1 MTRSRPSG
9 RTWKSL
15 PTLIPKRRLGLAFI
29 AIATVSDC
37 RATGFYGPSVYL
49 DQGGKN
55 VNASPEFYWELEAKR
70 LAKGLAPGEKL
81 ITAPASNRQA
91 ETEDAADDSRSLMT
105 TDVDVKDFAAALQDG
120 RIKPENPEKATD
132 LHKAARALLT
142 KVDAKTTDT
151 LPEEF
156 ASEFADYHRGALAYR
171 LKDWDKARKAW
182 EELLSHPAGERHYRT
197 VWAAF
202 MLGKVALKTGSAEAV
217 QWFQRTRDL
226 AREGFADS
234 LGMAADS
241 YGWEGRSEWKQN
253 HPDKAAKL
261 FLIQLALGDES
272 AIVSLKA
279 LIPYREPIEGM
290 LNYGPESEERQ
301 GWSAEQ
307 KKADEQQTL
316 FDLKTAAKD
325 PLLRRLVTAHILA
338 TESSAAL
345 SEEES
350 WAETPRVSRCSRW
363 LSVIKEA
370 HLDQFEDAEYL
381 GWVAYTNGKY
391 QDAAHWLDL
400 AKSDTPAAC
409 WLRAKLQRRAG
420 KLEDAAHSMA
430 KAWQSMQPI
439 ETYTGWAGVSGQ
451 GEDEVH
457 REGGS
462 WSFVESASG
471 DLGALGLERA
481 TFTPAIDVLRKGGL
495 FDDMA
500 FVAERVLTADELK
513 AYVDQLPVQS
523 GTPDSTDK
531 DSTGKLR
538 YLLGRRLVREDRY
551 AEAAHYLAAPY
562 DRVLDEYVKALKG
575 GADEKRP
582 RLERARAWF
591 TAAWIARYDGMEI
604 MGTEGFPDGFSFGG
618 DFELPDLAKQRQSGV
633 YQITQYKDGKEK
645 TTTAPIVVKTTKPE
659 LQRLTKNKISPDV
672 RFHYRVIAGALA
684 MRAAGFL
691 EDNSAELA
699 DVVNTAGLWVKDR
712 DEKTG
717 DRYYQVL
724 EKRCAQTEIGRAAIA
739 KHWFVDE
746 SGPWSAEQQAAH
758 EKLHKELGLQ
768 N

>member
-132 LHKAARALLT
+132 LHKAARELLT

-182 EELLSHPAGERHYRT
+182 EELLSRPAGERHYRT

-279 LIPYREPIEGM
+279 LIPDREPIEGM

-301 GWSAEQ
+301 
-307 KKADEQQTL
+307 
-316 FDLKTAAKD
+316 
-325 PLLRRLVTAHILA
+325 
-338 TESSAAL
+338 
-345 SEEES
+345 
-350 WAETPRVSRCSRW
+350 
-363 LSVIKEA
+363 
-370 HLDQFEDAEYL
+370 
-381 GWVAYTNGKY
+381 N
-391 QDAAHWLDL
+391 
-400 AKSDTPAAC
+400 
-409 WLRAKLQRRAG
+409 
-420 KLEDAAHSMA
+420 
-430 KAWQSMQPI
+430 
-439 ETYTGWAGVSGQ
+439 
-451 GEDEVH
+451 
-457 REGGS
+457 
-462 WSFVESASG
+462 
-471 DLGALGLERA
+471 
-481 TFTPAIDVLRKGGL
+481 
-495 FDDMA
+495 
-500 FVAERVLTADELK
+500 
-513 AYVDQLPVQS
+513 
-523 GTPDSTDK
+523 
-531 DSTGKLR
+531 
-538 YLLGRRLVREDRY
+538 
-551 AEAAHYLAAPY
+551 
-562 DRVLDEYVKALKG
+562 
-575 GADEKRP
+575 KRH
-582 RLERARAWF
+582 
-591 TAAWIARYDGMEI
+591 
-604 MGTEGFPDGFSFGG
+604 FS
-618 DFELPDLAKQRQSGV
+618 
-633 YQITQYKDGKEK
+633 I
-645 TTTAPIVVKTTKPE
+645 
-659 LQRLTKNKISPDV
+659 
-672 RFHYRVIAGALA
+672 
-684 MRAAGFL
+684 
-691 EDNSAELA
+691 
-699 DVVNTAGLWVKDR
+699 
-712 DEKTG
+712 
-717 DRYYQVL
+717 
-724 EKRCAQTEIGRAAIA
+724 
-739 KHWFVDE
+739 
-746 SGPWSAEQQAAH
+746 
-758 EKLHKELGLQ
+758 
-768 N
+768 

>member
-132 LHKAARALLT
+132 LHKAARELLT

-182 EELLSHPAGERHYRT
+182 EELLSRPAGERHYRT

-279 LIPYREPIEGM
+279 LIPDREPIEGM

-307 KKADEQQTL
+307 KKADEQKTL

-471 DLGALGLERA
+471 DLGALDLERA
-481 TFTPAIDVLRKGGL
+481 TFTPAMDVLRKGGL

-633 YQITQYKDGKEK
+633 YQTTQYKDGKEK

>member
-1 MTRSRPSG
+1 
-9 RTWKSL
+9 
-15 PTLIPKRRLGLAFI
+15 
-29 AIATVSDC
+29 
-37 RATGFYGPSVYL
+37 
-49 DQGGKN
+49 
-55 VNASPEFYWELEAKR
+55 
-70 LAKGLAPGEKL
+70 
-81 ITAPASNRQA
+81 
-91 ETEDAADDSRSLMT
+91 MT
-105 TDVDVKDFAAALQDG
+105 TDVDVKDFAAALQEG

-132 LHKAARALLT
+132 LHKAARELLT

-182 EELLSHPAGERHYRT
+182 EELLSRPAGERHYRT

-279 LIPYREPIEGM
+279 LIPDREPIEGM

-307 KKADEQQTL
+307 KKADEEKTL

-345 SEEES
+345 SEEGN
-350 WAETPRVSRCSRW
+350 WAETPRVNRCSRW

-370 HLDQFEDAEYL
+370 HLDQVEDAEYL
-381 GWVAYTNGKY
+381 GWVAYTDGKY
-391 QDAAHWLDL
+391 QEAAHWLDL

-471 DLGALGLERA
+471 DLGALDLERA
-481 TFTPAIDVLRKGGL
+481 TFTPAMDVLRKGGL
-495 FDDMA
+495 WDDMA
-500 FVAERVLTADELK
+500 FVAERVLTVDELK

-523 GTPDSTDK
+523 GTPDSTEK
-531 DSTGKLR
+531 DGTGKLR

-562 DRVLDEYVKALKG
+562 DRVLDEYVKALKD
-575 GADEKRP
+575 GADEKVP

-591 TAAWIARYDGMEI
+591 TAAWLARYDGMEI

-659 LQRLTKNKISPDV
+659 LQRLIKNKISPDV

-699 DVVNTAGLWVKDR
+699 DVVNTAGLWVKER
-712 DEKTG
+712 DEKIA

-746 SGPWSAEQQAAH
+746 SGPWSAEQGAAH
-758 EKLHKELGLQ
+758 EKLHKELGIQ
-768 N
+768 NR